1 MSLRLIIADDHALFR
16 QGLRSMLRLQ
26 PDLEV
31 VAEVESVVELEAA
44 LTSTPCDVLLL
55 DLQMDRHALAEIATL
70 SERVRILVVT
80 ASENPDEVL
89 AAVRAG
95 ARAVVLKRFAIETL
109 IDAIEAVRDGTVWL
123 PPALEEEIR
132 ARADTSPTNRL
143 SAREVEIVRL
153 VALGLRNAEIAEHLT
168 ITEATVKTHLNK
180 VFQKLE
186 LRDRV
191 ELARFAIRHGLA
203 RADEDLV

>member
-1 MSLRLIIADDHALFR
+1 
-16 QGLRSMLRLQ
+16 MLRLQ